1 MNELPYCSKCGVF
14 LTADAPAGLCPKC
27 LVQAGFESQPSTP
40 VNPKPTAPSPT
51 GSGFEPPSIEELS
64 DKFPHLEILELLGK
78 GGMGA
83 VYKARQPRLD
93 RLVAVKILPSA
104 AAQDPGFTERFTRE
118 ARAMAK
124 LNHPNIVAIH
134 DIGQAGELTY
144 FVMEFVDGTNLRQAM
159 RASQLQ
165 PQQAL
170 SVVSQICEA
179 LQFAHDEGVVH
190 RDIKPEN
197 ILLDKRG
204 RVKIADFGLSKLI
217 GDSDSPDFSLTGTHQ
232 VMGTI
237 RYMAPE
243 QMQGTKGVD
252 HRADLYSLGVVFYE
266 MLTGEL
272 PVGRF
277 PLPSE
282 KVRVDV
288 RLDDVVVRTL
298 EKEPDLR
305 YQHASEIKQQVDMI
319 SSSGSTADGAKGEPG
334 SNQAGMSA
342 PEQTSSSWL
351 SNIWGNHSKRTKHVF
366 QGIQVVLGAAASVLF
381 LAMFFDL
388 INTSYALFGAIA
400 CMIVSGYVTSFG
412 NEISPGDSETLVN
425 VSTKLKAALA
435 MGHCPERERLLTEAA
450 HEAVEEGD
458 SKASLLAMQAINDVQ
473 LHDETAATCALQIA
487 ENEGVD
493 EAIPVAQI
501 IYEVTCRNQV
511 LQKLAEM

>member
-1 MNELPYCSKCGVF
+1 MNELPYCPKCGVA
-14 LTADAPAGLCPKC
+14 LPADAPAGLCPKC
-27 LVQAGFESQPSTP
+27 LVQAGFKSQPSASA
-40 VNPKPTAPSPT
+40 NPQPTVPSPPE
-51 GSGFEPPSIEELS
+51 SGLEPPSIEELS

-93 RLVAVKILPSA
+93 RFVAVKILPSV

-134 DIGQAGELTY
+134 DIGQAGELMY

-159 RASQLQ
+159 RANQLQ

-170 SVVSQICEA
+170 TVVSQICEA

-204 RVKIADFGLSKLI
+204 RVKIADFGLSKLTSS
-217 GDSDSPDFSLTGTHQ
+217 SDSPDLSLTGTHQ

-272 PVGRF
+272 PVGRYA
-277 PLPSE
+277 LPSE
-282 KVRVDV
+282 KVSVDA

-298 EKEPDLR
+298 EKEPELR

-319 SSSGSTADGAKGEPG
+319 SSSSVPQAAETDNQGSTQDGTEV
-334 SNQAGMSA
+334 
-342 PEQTSSSWL
+342 PEKSSSRWM
-351 SNIWGNHSKRTKHVF
+351 SNLWGNDPKWTQQLLKV
-366 QGIQVVLGAAASVLF
+366 IQVVLGAAASVLF
-381 LAMFFDL
+381 LAMVFEVV
-388 INTSYALFGAIA
+388 NASYAMFGAIA
-400 CMIVSGYVTSFG
+400 CMIVSGYMTSFA
-412 NEISPGDSETLVN
+412 NDISSGDSETLAN
-425 VSTKLKAALA
+425 ISTKLKAALA
-435 MGHCPERERLLTEAA
+435 MVHCSERERLLTEAA

-458 SKASLLAMQAINDVQ
+458 RKASLLAIRAINNVG
-473 LHDETAATCALQIA
+473 LHDETAAKCALQIA

-493 EAIPVAQI
+493 EAIPVAQM
-501 IYEVTCRNQV
+501 IYDIVRRNQV